1 MSRKNT
7 QAINSIQRICQVQK
21 LVMDDIYTRA
31 KLLLSIYRDVCWST
45 AIRAEELEDNLV
57 CYCSNQLS
65 DALVYLE
72 TFAPQEKKAEFEERV
87 QSLFETRWMIELVD
101 NAMLK
106 VREFPHNGILHHE
119 ILSRCYLDKFKYTE
133 SDLLEL
139 LSIER
144 STYSDRKKEAV
155 YVFGISL
162 WGDALPKM
170 MKFIDE
176 VADEMK
182 LIPEGVIC
190 GRKVR
195 QAEKWKFFI
204 VSRRTV
210 PVRDFILRSGNYVP

>member
-72 TFAPQEKKAEFEERV
+72 NFAPQEKKAEFEERV

-144 STYSDRKKEAV
+144 STYYDRKKEAV

-190 GRKVR
+190 G
-195 QAEKWKFFI
+195 
-204 VSRRTV
+204 
-210 PVRDFILRSGNYVP
+210 

>member
-21 LVMDDIYTRA
+21 LVMEDVYTRA

-45 AIRAEELEDNLV
+45 TIRAEELEDNMI
-57 CYCSNQLS
+57 CYCSGQLS

-72 TFAPQEKKAEFEERV
+72 TFAPQEKKAEFEEKV

-106 VREFPHNGILHHE
+106 VREFPYNGILHYE

-144 STYSDRKKEAV
+144 STYYDRKKEAV

-176 VADEMK
+176 VADEIRLM
-182 LIPEGVIC
+182 PEEVIC
-190 GRKVR
+190 G
-195 QAEKWKFFI
+195 
-204 VSRRTV
+204 
-210 PVRDFILRSGNYVP
+210 